1 MKWLEVIKVRSAAM
15 GPASLDELLMA
26 VVQSAP
32 SERAEIKIYRH
43 AFLDTD
49 LSVHLF
55 WTSDRPEQNG
65 SALGIR
71 LAQALKDF
79 GLVDHSVW
87 IGKEK

>member
-1 MKWLEVIKVRSAAM
+1 
-15 GPASLDELLMA
+15 
-26 VVQSAP
+26 
-32 SERAEIKIYRH
+32 
-43 AFLDTD
+43 LDTD
-49 LSVHLF
+49 LSVHLY
-55 WTSDRPEQNG
+55 WNSDRPEQDG

>member
-1 MKWLEVIKVRSAAM
+1 LGSTHLSFGVLKFQYCKPDPLF
-15 GPASLDELLMA
+15 
-26 VVQSAP
+26 
-32 SERAEIKIYRH
+32 IKIYRH